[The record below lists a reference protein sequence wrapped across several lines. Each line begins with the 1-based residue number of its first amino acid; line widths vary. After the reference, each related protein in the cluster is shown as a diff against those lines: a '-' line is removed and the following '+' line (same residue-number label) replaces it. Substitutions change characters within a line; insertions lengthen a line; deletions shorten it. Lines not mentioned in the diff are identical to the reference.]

1 MPGGLPLIKSET
13 YMETVLGH
21 ADYCD
26 IHKHY
31 YFSKLN
37 LRLPRS
43 PHPSSPT

>member
-31 YFSKLN
+31 YFSPEADTS
-37 LRLPRS
+37 LPIVS
-43 PHPSSPT
+43 AAK

>member
-13 YMETVLGH
+13 YMETVLGP

>member
-1 MPGGLPLIKSET
+1 MPGGLPLIKSEA
-13 YMETVLGH
+13 YMQTVLGH
-21 ADYCD
+21 QDYCD

-43 PHPSSPT
+43 LYVPFPT